1 MKTTRSMTRLLS
13 ALMLGS
19 SIVAA
24 AGAETPT
31 IQPNEVFAA
40 VDKLQ
45 PVIENVALTVWEK
58 SELSLVELESSA
70 FLMDVL
76 QKNGFK
82 ITSKGTAQVPTAF
95 IAEYGVGK
103 PIIGI
108 MTEYDALPELG
119 TQPTP
124 TRTPR
129 EDGVTSGH
137 GCGHNL
143 IAAGGVGS
151 AIALKNMMEQH
162 KVPGTIRVYGA
173 AAEEAEGA
181 KVYMARAGVFND
193 IDAILHW
200 HPNSAAG
207 LWYSRTAAVSML
219 YVEFNGKAAHA
230 GLEPWKGRS
239 ALDAVEQFCHGVN
252 LMREHVKPTARL
264 QYIITNGGNS
274 PNVVPDF
281 ASIKM
286 FCRDIDRAHVDES
299 IAWLKDI
306 AKGAALATQ
315 TEYLAVNYFG
325 MHDLLPNTTMA
336 TRMQQYLE
344 AAGVPEYT
352 ASEIAF
358 AKEIQK
364 SAGVEST
371 GMTQSV
377 IPLPAQVPT
386 MGGSTDVGDAS
397 WITPTMG
404 TFMPTMPENVG
415 VHTWMATS
423 CHGMSIGVKG
433 ATQAAKVLAATGWDL
448 MTDKK
453 FLAEVQAEFKE
464 QTKDFTYK
472 SPIPDIIKEPV
483 LLPEELKKHE
493 SVIELKEFFLKSQN
507 DEGF

>member
-1 MKTTRSMTRLLS
+1 MKPTHLIASVIIATTILS
-13 ALMLGS
+13 ITSVHAKPAL
-19 SIVAA
+19 
-24 AGAETPT
+24 
-31 IQPNEVFAA
+31 QPEELFAA

-45 PVIENVALTVWEK
+45 PVIEEVALTVWDQ
-58 SELSLVELESSA
+58 SELSLVEFESSA
-70 FLMDVL
+70 FLMEVL
-76 QKNGFK
+76 QKNGFT
-82 ITSKGTAQVPTAF
+82 ITSRKTAQVPTAF
-95 IAEYGVGK
+95 IAEFGSGK

-124 TRTPR
+124 KRTAR
-129 EDGVTSGH
+129 EDGITTGH

-151 AIALKNMMEQH
+151 ALALKNLVEQH
-162 KVPGTIRVYGA
+162 GVNGTIRVYGA

-181 KVYMARAGVFND
+181 KVYMAREGLFDDV
-193 IDAILHW
+193 DAILHW
-200 HPNSAAG
+200 HPNNAAG
-207 LWYSRTAAVSML
+207 LWYSRSAAVSML
-219 YVEFNGKAAHA
+219 YVEFNGKTAHA

-264 QYIITNGGNS
+264 QYNITNGGNS

-286 FCRDIDRAHVDES
+286 FCRDIDRAHVEES
-299 IAWLKDI
+299 VKWLKDI

-336 TRMQQYLE
+336 TRMQKHLE
-344 AAGVPEYT
+344 AAGIPEYT
-352 ASEIAF
+352 DSEITF

-364 SAGVEST
+364 SAGVEAT
-371 GMTQSV
+371 GMTKS
-377 IPLPAQVPT
+377 ILPLPAQIPT

-397 WITPTMG
+397 WISPTMG
-404 TFMPTMPENVG
+404 TFMPTMPENIG

-433 ATQAAKVLAATGWDL
+433 ATHAAKVLTATGWDL
-448 MTDKK
+448 MTDPQ
-453 FLAEVQAEFKE
+453 FLTEVQAEFKE
-464 QTKDFTYK
+464 STKDFTYI

-483 LLPEELKKHE
+483 LLPAEFKQHE
-493 SVIELKEFFLKSQN
+493 SVIELKEIFLKTQN
-507 DEGF
+507 DEAF